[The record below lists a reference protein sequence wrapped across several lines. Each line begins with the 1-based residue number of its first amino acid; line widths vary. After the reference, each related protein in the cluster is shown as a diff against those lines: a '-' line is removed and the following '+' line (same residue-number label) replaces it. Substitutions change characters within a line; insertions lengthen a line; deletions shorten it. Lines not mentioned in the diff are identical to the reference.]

1 MAKAGTLPSY
11 LDLREIQLGE
21 PLSFEISDFEE
32 QQKKNQTKKKIIR
45 Y

>member
-11 LDLREIQLGE
+11 LDQGEIQLGE
-21 PLSFEISDFEE
+21 PLSFGISDSEE
-32 QQKKNQTKKKIIR
+32 QHKKKQTKKKMR